1 MTVKGHPVKR
11 KARRLWEDE
20 RSITTERPESIIA
33 TMYTGPA
40 GSMYPHGKPLGKKA
54 KLVRGS
60 RRGRKR

>member
-11 KARRLWEDE
+11 KARRSWEDK
-20 RSITTERPESIIA
+20 RDIKTERPSSIMA

-40 GSMYPHGKPLGKKA
+40 GSMYPHGMPLGKKA